1 MAESLSG
8 MIKEIAGNANMGGII
23 TCNVIK
29 TNPLQLQF
37 QGDSAVVLT
46 KESLVIPAHVSLAKG
61 NKAYVMKNGEN
72 SFFVLG
78 KG

>member
-8 MIKEIAGNANMGGII
+8 MIKEIAGQASGGII

-29 TNPLQLQF
+29 TKPLQLQF
-37 QGDSAVVLT
+37 QGDSTVVLT

-61 NKAYVMKNGEN
+61 KKAYVMKNGEN

-78 KG
+78 RG

>member
-1 MAESLSG
+1 MAESLAG
-8 MIKEIAGNANMGGII
+8 MIKEMVRPSGGSII
-23 TCNVIK
+23 TCNVVR

-37 QGDSAVVLT
+37 QGDSSVVLT
-46 KESLVIPAHVSLAKG
+46 KEILIVPAHVSLVKG
-61 NKAYVMKNGEN
+61 NTAYVMKNGEN

>member
-1 MAESLSG
+1 MAESLVG
-8 MIKEIAGNANMGGII
+8 MIKEMAGQSGGGIL
-23 TCNVIK
+23 TCSVLR

-37 QGDSAVVLT
+37 QGDTSVVLT
-46 KESLVIPAHVSLAKG
+46 KESLIVPAHVSLVKG
-61 NKAYVMKNGEN
+61 NTAYVMKNGEN

>member
-8 MIKEIAGNANMGGII
+8 IIKEIAGQANGGGII

-29 TNPLQLQF
+29 AKPLQLQF
-37 QGDSAVVLT
+37 QGDSSVILT
-46 KESLVIPAHVSLAKG
+46 KESLVVPAHVSLAKG
-61 NKAYVMKNGEN
+61 DKAYVMKNGEN

>member
-8 MIKEIAGNANMGGII
+8 IIKEIAGQVNNKCII

-37 QGDSAVVLT
+37 QGDSTVVLT
-46 KESLVIPAHVSLAKG
+46 KESLVIPEHVSLAKG
-61 NKAYVMKNGEN
+61 NKAYVMKNGED
-72 SFFVLG
+72 FFVLG